1 MVGFSVAPALPDDD
15 IRITEAWR
23 TLFQRN
29 PTTAEMQRTKSFPA
43 FYPADNAEKWAAQAR
58 VLMASSEFLHVD

>member
-1 MVGFSVAPALPDDD
+1 MVGFSAAPALPDDEA
-15 IRITEAWR
+15 RITKAWR
-23 TLFQRN
+23 TLFQRK

-43 FYPADNAEKWAAQAR
+43 SYPADNAEKWAAQAR